1 MMRLRC
7 HRLREREWAAE
18 VATRE
23 EKYEM
28 GLWIRCKCDQLVHK
42 NLFCGTGISV
52 LATEAFLD
60 EHRDKTSADD
70 LISDLV
76 RRSDLL
82 LTCGN
87 CGRKILV
94 KETRDVFGVR
104 FFKPEQDE

>member
-1 MMRLRC
+1 
-7 HRLREREWAAE
+7 
-18 VATRE
+18 
-23 EKYEM
+23 M
-28 GLWIRCKCDQLVHK
+28 GSWVRCKCDRLVHK
-42 NLFCGTGISV
+42 NLFCGTGISL
-52 LATEAFLD
+52 LATEEFLD
-60 EHRDKTSADD
+60 LNHEGRSADD

-94 KETRDVFGVR
+94 RETKDVFEVR